1 MAIVSSPAVRFVE
14 MTGTALSALLGDD
27 RPAAEAE
34 LGFPLG
40 EEFLTDRAKWLWQYR
55 LDQLTRDPSTFG
67 WLVKLAV
74 VDGVVVGYA
83 GFHGPPDE
91 AGMVEIGYTVDPPY
105 RRQGHARSIV
115 TALLERAAAE
125 PLVQTVRATI
135 SPTNQASLATIAGFG
150 FVQNGE
156 QWDEEDGLEL
166 IFERRATPARR

>member
-1 MAIVSSPAVRFVE
+1 MTTTFPRAVRFVE
-14 MTGTALSALLGDD
+14 MTSTALSALLADD
-27 RPAAEAE
+27 CPAAQTE

-40 EEFLTDRAKWLWQYR
+40 DEFLTDRAKWLWQCR

-74 VDGVVVGYA
+74 ADGIVVGYA

-105 RRQGHARSIV
+105 RRQGFAKAIV
-115 TALLERAAAE
+115 NALLERAAAE
-125 PLVQTVRATI
+125 PAVRTVRATI

-150 FVQNGE
+150 FIENGE

-166 IFERRATPARR
+166 IFERPSH

>member
-1 MAIVSSPAVRFVE
+1 MTTTSPRAVRFVE
-14 MTGTALSALLGDD
+14 MTSTALSALLADD
-27 RPAAEAE
+27 RPAAQTE

-40 EEFLTDRAKWLWQYR
+40 DEFLTDRAKWLWRYR

-67 WLVKLAV
+67 WLVKLV
-74 VDGVVVGYA
+74 VADGIVVGYA

-105 RRQGHARSIV
+105 RRQGFAKAIV

-125 PLVQTVRATI
+125 PTVRTVRATI

-150 FVQNGE
+150 FVENGE

-166 IFERRATPARR
+166 IFERPSR